1 MSDLISAIPKTHKT
15 QFYDLKMAQNMFY
28 IKLKKLTFSW
38 SKLTYLGT
46 EGSDRKTDAR
56 FGLSGTDLP
65 IKLHF
70 LMKIKIF

>member
-38 SKLTYLGT
+38 QKLVYLGT
-46 EGSDRKTDAR
+46 EGSDRKMDAR
-56 FGLSGTDLP
+56 FGFSGSGLP

-70 LMKIKIF
+70 LMKKKIF